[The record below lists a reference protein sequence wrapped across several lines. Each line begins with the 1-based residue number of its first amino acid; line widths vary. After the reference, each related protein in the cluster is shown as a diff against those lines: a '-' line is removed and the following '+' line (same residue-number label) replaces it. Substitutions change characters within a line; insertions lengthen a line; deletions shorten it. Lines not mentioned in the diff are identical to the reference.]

1 MINLE
6 RFTLINNNIN
16 NLEYDIDDIFM
27 DLIIIYDDYLEIIK
41 NEFTND
47 IKESGRLLFELLRL
61 VYMNDRFNEDI
72 FDEDHE
78 ELNKNI
84 LNYINNILELF
95 DNETEDDILV
105 SNINN
110 LNNLFNNNSKDKE
123 IDINTL
129 TKVNNSFII
138 NKIYKKIQDQ
148 SYPLSEQDIE
158 YYNGSIEYINFV
170 LDNEFDEELVKE
182 VTDNI
187 CRKDNID
194 YKSIVI
200 NKINNN
206 DDEDVKENED
216 LSNKLDI
223 EDYLQLLLK
232 CQSILDQQNHIDI

>member
-27 DLIIIYDDYLEIIK
+27 DLISMYDDYLEIIK

-47 IKESGRLLFELLRL
+47 IKESGRLLFELLKL

-72 FDEDHE
+72 FDEVHE

-84 LNYINNILELF
+84 LNYINNVLKLF

-105 SNINN
+105 SSINN
-110 LNNLFNNNSKDKE
+110 LNNLFNNNSKDEE
-123 IDINTL
+123 IDIDTL

-138 NKIYKKIQDQ
+138 NKIYKKIQEQ
-148 SYPLSEQDIE
+148 CYPVSQEDID
-158 YYNGSIEYINFV
+158 YYNGSIEYINYI
-170 LDNEFDEELVKE
+170 LDTEFDEELVKE
-182 VTDNI
+182 VTENI
-187 CRKDNID
+187 CRKNNID
-194 YKSIVI
+194 YKSIAI

-206 DDEDVKENED
+206 EDDDTQENID

-223 EDYLQLLLK
+223 EDYLKLLIK
-232 CQSILDQQNHIDI
+232 CQSILDQHNHIDI